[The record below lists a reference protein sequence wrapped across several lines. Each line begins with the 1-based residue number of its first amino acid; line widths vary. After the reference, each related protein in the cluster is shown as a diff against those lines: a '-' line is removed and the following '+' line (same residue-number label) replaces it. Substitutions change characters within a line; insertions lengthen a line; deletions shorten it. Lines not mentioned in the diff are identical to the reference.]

1 MNYCK
6 LLLLFAVLAVPALG
20 QPVID
25 IASPDVTAA
34 SLAGE
39 VAAFAQA
46 RPAAIV
52 ARAPAPGVSRRVLRA
67 ELLRWAHA
75 LGLKPAQ
82 LPEELILR
90 RATRLLTHAEIA
102 QAARAGIEADD
113 VSVKILSAGAPSVP
127 AGPIEMECLCNRLT
141 LNQPT
146 PLRLRWREP
155 GGRGGIEVVQAVI
168 TVEGRWFEA
177 AANLPAG
184 TALVPSDVLEKHGPL
199 PELNSYLTPE
209 QFDGRWTLIR
219 SITSGQPL
227 TANLAR
233 SIPLV
238 SRGDLVELR
247 YEAGGIRLRSPGRA
261 EAAGSPGDLLPFH
274 NVATGGRISARL
286 IDQQTARVEA
296 AHVAR

>member
-1 MNYCK
+1 MNYSK
-6 LLLLFAVLAVPALG
+6 LLLLVLALAVPTLG

-25 IASPDVTAA
+25 ITSAEVTAG
-34 SLAGE
+34 SLARE

-75 LGLKPAQ
+75 LGLKPPQ

-90 RATRLLTHAEIA
+90 RATRLLTNAEIV

-113 VSVKILSAGAPSVP
+113 VSVKIISAGAPSVP

-155 GGRGGIEVVQAVI
+155 GGRGGIEVVRAVI

-199 PELNSYLTPE
+199 PELNSYLTPQ
-209 QFDGRWTLIR
+209 QFDGRWNLIR
-219 SITSGQPL
+219 SIMSGQAL
-227 TANLAR
+227 TADLVR
-233 SIPLV
+233 STPLV

-247 YEAGGIRLRSPGRA
+247 YETGGIRLRSPGRA
-261 EAAGSPGDLLPFH
+261 EASGSPGDLIPFH
-274 NVATGGRISARL
+274 NVATGGRVSARL
-286 IDQQTARVEA
+286 ADQDTAYVEA
-296 AHVAR
+296 AHAAH